1 MVKELTL
8 EISDG
13 HYLLLEELREELDE
27 DVDSELASIVEESI
41 HNTYQERFR

>member
-13 HYLLLEELREELDE
+13 HYQLLETLREELDE
-27 DVDSELASIVEESI
+27 DVDSELASIVEKSI
-41 HNTYQERFR
+41 HNSHQEHVR